1 MQGHLKVL
9 PTPELN
15 LKKSHDMKNLKDY
28 GNLENEVNESEYA
41 EKTEKIQVLLSQE
54 DLTDLGRKI
63 SKEALAKG
71 EPPLSISHYVR
82 RLIRKNLGKTAGD

>member
-1 MQGHLKVL
+1 
-9 PTPELN
+9 
-15 LKKSHDMKNLKDY
+15 MKNLKEY
-28 GNLENEVNESEYA
+28 GNHSQELNESEQA

-71 EPPLSISHYVR
+71 EAPVSISHYVR

>member
-1 MQGHLKVL
+1 M
-9 PTPELN
+9 E
-15 LKKSHDMKNLKDY
+15 NLKDF
-28 GNLENEVNESEYA
+28 GSIDLEVNESEKA

-71 EPPLSISHYVR
+71 EAPVSISHYVR
-82 RLIRKNLGKTAGD
+82 RLIRKNLGKTVSD